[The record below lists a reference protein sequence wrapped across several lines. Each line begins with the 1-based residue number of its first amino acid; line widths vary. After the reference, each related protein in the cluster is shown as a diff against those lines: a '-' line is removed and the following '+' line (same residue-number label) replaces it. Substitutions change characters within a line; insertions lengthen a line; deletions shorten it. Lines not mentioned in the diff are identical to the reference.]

1 MRFRFDL
8 QTQRPIM
15 APVAKPKNLPRD
27 DGIVRSLQNPQ
38 RLSEAAREQQKVCAR
53 RRGRG
58 LWLDERDK
66 ILSA

>member
-1 MRFRFDL
+1 
-8 QTQRPIM
+8 M